1 MDKMVIDPLQLAQ
14 LSKRLDEEEEDYDEE
29 GWSYYQLAL
38 RKD

>member
-29 GWSYYQLAL
+29 G
-38 RKD
+38 